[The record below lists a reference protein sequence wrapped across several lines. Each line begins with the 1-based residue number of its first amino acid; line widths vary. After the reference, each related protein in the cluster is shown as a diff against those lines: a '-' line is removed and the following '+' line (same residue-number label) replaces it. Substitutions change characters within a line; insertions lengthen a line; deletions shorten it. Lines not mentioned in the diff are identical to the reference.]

1 MIKNLD
7 FKFESELKVSFCFSG
22 SSLHEDHQVY
32 VYVSTFY
39 QLINSHIKRTQWQYR
54 AVKSRNQLSQP
65 KYGWLNW
72 FFCNSTTVRGKIA
85 RFGRTEVRFPE
96 KLKCQTFEWKIGNHL
111 EKSGQFWNHPENH
124 LEISGS
130 FWKYWE
136 SLKGL
141 LCYTRKNFPDAQK
154 LSG

>member
-54 AVKSRNQLSQP
+54 AVKFRNQLSQP
-65 KYGWLNW
+65 KYGWPNC
-72 FFCNSTTVRGKIA
+72 FFWILSHIWASLAKFYPLFAKDLDFSRLYIA
-85 RFGRTEVRFPE
+85 
-96 KLKCQTFEWKIGNHL
+96 
-111 EKSGQFWNHPENH
+111 
-124 LEISGS
+124 
-130 FWKYWE
+130 
-136 SLKGL
+136 
-141 LCYTRKNFPDAQK
+141 
-154 LSG
+154 